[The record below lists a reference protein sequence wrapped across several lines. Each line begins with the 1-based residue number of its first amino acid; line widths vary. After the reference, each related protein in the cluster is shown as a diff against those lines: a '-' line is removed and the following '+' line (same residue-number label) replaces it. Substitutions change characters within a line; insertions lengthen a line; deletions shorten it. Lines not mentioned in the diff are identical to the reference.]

1 MNNSDDQNETDE
13 GGKTDDF
20 SENNSYDSDT
30 SINNSDDQNE
40 TDERSKTND
49 SVMNE
54 PDTLDK
60 IKKEIKDLNEYNYTI
75 SSHVF
80 NLYGIKISDIDL
92 DTLLNLPDEIQNLDM
107 KSKIIIK
114 DMLFW
119 LFVMKKYDTDYT
131 NENIQLLAQTLWK
144 KANKLFKLHK
154 LSNRSQDFNQ
164 KLDEY
169 TKLAEEFKA
178 IKKLPS
184 EFKKRSKIVLNT
196 VNALIM
202 VKEEKEEEE
211 VVVLPTEPVNN
222 RELKTSNTLE
232 DILNQDDENTNVVPN
247 ECNYDINDFISSLG
261 NENDTCFWDQL
272 KQMMNTNE
280 IEFENIKNKY
290 YALKEK
296 YDENQKVADKYTYI
310 LNNQD
315 KVDTLKKISDLQINF
330 ENNYLDEENF
340 FLFCQASFIHLN
352 QVCQHLCK
360 RIT

>member
-119 LFVMKKYDTDYT
+119 LFVMKNMTQI
-131 NENIQLLAQTLWK
+131 IQMRTY
-144 KANKLFKLHK
+144 NYLHK
-154 LSNRSQDFNQ
+154 HYGRRLINC
-164 KLDEY
+164 
-169 TKLAEEFKA
+169 
-178 IKKLPS
+178 
-184 EFKKRSKIVLNT
+184 LNF
-196 VNALIM
+196 ISYQID
-202 VKEEKEEEE
+202 
-211 VVVLPTEPVNN
+211 
-222 RELKTSNTLE
+222 LKTSTKNWMSTQNL
-232 DILNQDDENTNVVPN
+232 
-247 ECNYDINDFISSLG
+247 
-261 NENDTCFWDQL
+261 L
-272 KQMMNTNE
+272 KN
-280 IEFENIKNKY
+280 
-290 YALKEK
+290 LKP
-296 YDENQKVADKYTYI
+296 
-310 LNNQD
+310 
-315 KVDTLKKISDLQINF
+315 
-330 ENNYLDEENF
+330 
-340 FLFCQASFIHLN
+340 
-352 QVCQHLCK
+352 
-360 RIT
+360 